1 MKMNL
6 SKQMQEIHL
15 RFRLKVMIFD
25 KIFLML
31 LMKMLVRNAVESVAL
46 EKVAIFLQARKN

>member
-1 MKMNL
+1 
-6 SKQMQEIHL
+6 
-15 RFRLKVMIFD
+15 MIFD

-46 EKVAIFLQARKN
+46 EKVAIFLQAKKN